1 MNYEESRVFV
11 TVCNSVVVDN
21 TQAIMNELLVI
32 CFGQFGNFPEFPRL
46 INVEKH

>member
-11 TVCNSVVVDN
+11 TVCNSAEVSN
-21 TQAIMNELLVI
+21 TQTIMNELLII
-32 CFGQFGNFPEFPRL
+32 CFEQFGNFPVFPRL